1 MYRSRYIRLFVSSTF
16 EDMQIERD
24 ILQNKVFPR
33 ISALCESRGWQF
45 EDIDLRWGV
54 SQEASRKQKTMQIC
68 LNEIKR
74 CQELSPK
81 PNFLILQGDRYGWI
95 PIPETIP
102 YARAMNILPELNAK
116 ERELFDAW
124 YILDRNVLDKGEYI
138 LCERTGRYLDYNVY
152 VNEAEEP
159 LRKIFKRFGYTASAT
174 EQEIIAGLYDTD
186 DARRHVMLYSRHL
199 TDVPAEVADV
209 YDDAPKA
216 FFGLVKA
223 KGRLKD
229 LKEELKRV
237 IDNKKERTLPY
248 KAMFTEKY
256 AEEFESAIYSMLEV
270 IVLNEINA
278 YQDISELQMERERNR
293 VFVGK
298 RTSFFIGRESFI
310 DEICSRIDRR
320 SNVPIVVTG
329 EPGCGKSSILAKIVE
344 RYSPS
349 MNVIARFVGNTFIK
363 SFGHELLKSIWDEMD
378 EYAPTEKK
386 CSESEFSI
394 RLSTAKVDKP
404 LLIVID
410 GLDQT
415 QGSHA
420 CELSEWMWLPKKCA
434 DNVMVV
440 CSVAREEN
448 SVFWQIRKGLDVLK
462 LGGMDEA
469 DALRFMD
476 MKLAQKSRTLTLGQ
490 KSLVRPY
497 ILSSARQPMYLTLLS
512 HYLLSLHSYD
522 PVDESIL
529 GDSSRLF
536 EHMLDYMASSDHGDD
551 TVRMVMSL
559 ITQSKYG
566 MSQNELREIL
576 ALDEDFWNALMGSSH
591 YKIKNRLVPSVLIIR
606 LLNDLEPFLYY
617 QSAFDKILISLNHK
631 TLHKYVGNWLRGR
644 KGYGLRVAEL
654 MYGYFTDKWRK
665 GDVHAIY
672 EIPSKALD
680 KHDFQLFRNLD
691 YTIMKIWKDASDNLR
706 SIAVLAMAFAGE
718 GQESDDLYNYMM
730 FDAEA
735 CGYARAH
742 GCASFEDVEHAV
754 SGLAA
759 GWRKE
764 SAVRKAFED
773 SKASYPS
780 MVNTIA
786 NKTVYERMFMTLPF
800 EVNDSAVIAD
810 DPLTMEKSS
819 NLVIWNNNGYLYMY
833 VPSTC
838 RSYPIMPEHMI
849 DDFKI
854 SDDFMDIV
862 AVSGMNLIVF
872 DRSKNKVRSNV
883 CLEKYVNAFNDLCI
897 HKRTDGGLV
906 IAFKDDVNLY
916 ILKCAVEGNMTI
928 STYPRKTISTDKIV
942 GFLKDGNWIVLKVEG
957 EIQENGKTL
966 KVRDVNAYDLTN
978 GFEFKGGCRHIVTS
992 ASNWEDVPAS
1002 ASGNNLVISSS
1013 SNDIAVCDYS
1023 GEKMQM
1029 RNVHLFNQWGR
1040 LSTYALHVSAD
1051 ERSFWAISGDTRLAG
1066 FNLKTGMTEYIV
1078 NMPCELAMFK
1088 ASPNNTNLLLSLD
1101 DKGRETLVTGRR
1113 YGTMMRV
1120 GRFPFAADYFPSLL
1134 TTLSACPSGFNIA
1147 ASHGADPQLNAEGA
1161 TMFYINPRTFDFERF
1176 HYDDPSTMKAF
1187 FSMSTAISRDGKRFV
1202 YAKGPLVELCDDSTK
1217 HLYHIPPRT
1226 DGVQIKWPNRDVWSY
1241 ISRMEYT
1248 PDSSAILAL
1257 SGRSN
1262 LGHSSQDGF
1271 LFVTG
1276 GADKGYLKHVI
1287 DLPKDLEYV
1296 SFAYSNISA
1305 NGAYAL
1311 LWSGNHVASGY
1322 LGILVDLR
1330 NNKIISRMPS
1340 TIGLKFYPDSKAFV
1354 ETIITKITRAKRLF
1368 APDTFEF
1375 AAGMSDCV
1383 SEKSAERQRAY
1394 KYPDTEV
1401 GDIAA
1406 SGKFAVLIEHTPGK
1420 GSRIFFTF
1428 DPGKGL
1434 AFDEYVHACRIT
1446 YDDLYAFVICDTV
1459 VYLVALANM
1468 EMLQEFRMYYPNDT
1482 ESRAHA
1488 RLFVSHHI
1496 DKRDVAGKKEH
1507 VHNSRHFQLYSKGL
1521 LISDWDRIFRIEPDG
1536 IVLNA
1541 VSYATISRV
1550 WNHRTEEFD
1559 VPKAQCPKC
1568 GHRFAP
1574 DSNVIDC
1581 IERICKDLKP
1591 DQSPCLCLRPSAWE
1605 APELQGHK
1613 CPYCSSRLRFN
1624 PFIG

>member
-33 ISALCESRGWQF
+33 ISALCESYGWQF

-74 CQELSPK
+74 CQQLSPK

-102 YARAMNILPELNAK
+102 YARAMNILPELNAT

-124 YILDRNVLDKGEYI
+124 YQLDRNVLDNGEYI
-138 LCERTGRYLDYNVY
+138 LRERTGRYVDYNVY
-152 VNEAEEP
+152 IKEAEEP

-199 TDVPAEVADV
+199 TDVPSEVADV

-223 KGRLKD
+223 KSRLKD
-229 LKEELKRV
+229 LKEELMRV
-237 IDNKKERTLPY
+237 IDNKAERTLPY
-248 KAMFTEKY
+248 KSMFTEKY
-256 AEEFESAIYSMLEV
+256 AEDFESAIYGMLEA

-293 VFVGK
+293 IFVDK

-310 DEICSRIDRR
+310 EDICSRIDRR

-344 RYSPS
+344 RYSSS

-363 SFGHELLKSIWDEMD
+363 SFGNELLKSIWDEMD
-378 EYAPTEKK
+378 EYSPTDKR

-410 GLDQT
+410 GLDQI

-420 CELSEWMWLPKKCA
+420 CELSEWMWMPKQCA
-434 DNVMVV
+434 ENVMVI

-448 SVFWQIRKGLDVLK
+448 SPFWQIRKGLDVLK
-462 LGGMDEA
+462 LGQMDED
-469 DALRFMD
+469 DACRFIE
-476 MKLAQKSRTLTLGQ
+476 MKLMQNSRTLTHAQHDLI
-490 KSLVRPY
+490 RPY
-497 ILSSARQPMYLTLLS
+497 LLSSSRQPIYLTLLS
-512 HYLLSLHSYD
+512 HYVLGLRSYD
-522 PVDESIL
+522 AVNQEIL
-529 GDSSRLF
+529 GDSSLLF
-536 EHMLDYMASSDHGDD
+536 EHMLDDMASSDHGDD

-576 ALDEDFWNALMGSSH
+576 ALDDEFWGTLMGNSH

-631 TLHKYVGNWLRGR
+631 TLLRYVGKWLKSRSGHES
-644 KGYGLRVAEL
+644 KVADL
-654 MYGYFTDKWRK
+654 MYDYFSDKWRK

-672 EIPSKALD
+672 EIPSKAID
-680 KHDFQLFRNLD
+680 RHDFQLFTNLD
-691 YTIMKIWKDASDNLR
+691 YTIMKICKDASDNLR
-706 SIAVLAMAFAGE
+706 SVSVTASAFSGK
-718 GQESDDLYNYMM
+718 GQESKDIYNYML

-735 CGYARAH
+735 CGYARTH
-742 GCASFEDVEHAV
+742 GYVSFEVVEHAV

-759 GWRKE
+759 GWRKD
-764 SAVRKAFED
+764 SIVRRAFED
-773 SKASYPS
+773 SQASYPS

-786 NKTVYERMFMTLPF
+786 SNTFNERMFITLPF
-800 EVNDSAVIAD
+800 EVNDSAVVAD
-810 DPLTMEKSS
+810 EQG

-833 VPSTC
+833 VPGTC
-838 RSYPIMPEHMI
+838 RSYSILPEYMI
-849 DDFKI
+849 DDFSI
-854 SDDFMDIV
+854 SADFMDIV
-862 AVSGMNLIVF
+862 AVSGMNVIVY
-872 DRSKNKVRSNV
+872 DRSIPKVKSEV
-883 CLEKYVNAFNDLCI
+883 CLEKYVKAIKDLHV
-897 HKRTDGGLV
+897 HKKADGGLV

-916 ILKCAVEGNMTI
+916 ILKRAADGNMTI
-928 STYPRKTISTDKIV
+928 STYPRKNIATEGIV
-942 GFLKDGNWIVLKVEG
+942 GFLKDGDWIVLK
-957 EIQENGKTL
+957 NGWEEMVDGKAR
-966 KVRDVNAYDLTN
+966 KYWDVNAYDIAN
-978 GFEFKGGCRHIVTS
+978 GLEFKGGCKHTVTRLS
-992 ASNWEDVPAS
+992 CWEGMPAS
-1002 ASGNNLVISSS
+1002 ASGKDLVISSS
-1013 SNDIAVCDYS
+1013 SNEIAICDYS
-1023 GEKMQM
+1023 GDKMQL
-1029 RNVHLFNQWGR
+1029 RSVHLFNQWGR
-1040 LSTYALHVSAD
+1040 MGTYALHVSAD
-1051 ERSFWAISGDTRLAG
+1051 ESGFWAISGDTRLVG
-1066 FNLKTGMTEYIV
+1066 YNLVKDRVGSVV
-1078 NMPCELAMFK
+1078 NMPCELAVFK
-1088 ASPNNTNLLLSLD
+1088 SSANGNNLLLSLD
-1101 DKGRETLVTGRR
+1101 DKGRETITTGRR
-1113 YGTMMRV
+1113 YGTMMKA
-1120 GRFPFAADYFPSLL
+1120 GCYPFAVDYFPSLL
-1134 TTLSACPSGFNIA
+1134 TTLSACPAGWNIA
-1147 ASHGADPQLNAEGA
+1147 ATHGADPQLNAEGA
-1161 TMFYINPRTFDFERF
+1161 TMFYVNPKTFDFERF
-1176 HYDDPSTMKAF
+1176 HYDDPSAMKNF
-1187 FSMSTAISRDGKRFV
+1187 FSMSSAISRDGKRFV
-1202 YAKGPLVELCDDSTK
+1202 YAKGPLVELCDDKTK
-1217 HLYHIPPRT
+1217 HLYHTPPRT
-1226 DGVQIKWPNRDVWSY
+1226 DGVQVQWPNHDVWPF

-1248 PDSSAILAL
+1248 PDSSALLAL
-1257 SGRSN
+1257 SGLSN
-1262 LGHSSQDGF
+1262 IGESSRNGF

-1276 GADKGYLKHVI
+1276 GADDGYLKHVI
-1287 DLPKDLEYV
+1287 DLPKDLKYL
-1296 SFAYSNISA
+1296 SFSYSNISA

-1311 LWSGNHVASGY
+1311 LWSGNHVAADY
-1322 LGILVDLR
+1322 VGILVDLR
-1330 NNKIISRMPS
+1330 KNQVISRMNS
-1340 TIGLKFYPDSKAFV
+1340 TVGLKFYPDSKAFM
-1354 ETIITKITRAKRLF
+1354 ETIITKRQQGKRMF
-1368 APDTFEF
+1368 SPYNFEF

-1383 SEKSAERQRAY
+1383 SEKSAESQKVY
-1394 KYPDTEV
+1394 KYHNTEV
-1401 GDIAA
+1401 GDIAS
-1406 SGKFAVLIEHTPGK
+1406 SGKFAVLIDHSQEK

-1446 YDDLYAFVICDTV
+1446 YDDRYAFVICDTV

-1468 EMLQEFRMYYPNDT
+1468 EVLQEFRMYYPNDK

-1488 RLFVSHHI
+1488 RHFISHQI
-1496 DKRDVAGKKEH
+1496 DVRDVAGKKEY
-1507 VHNSRHFQLYSKGL
+1507 VHNSRHYQLYSKGL

-1550 WNHRTEEFD
+1550 WNHRTDEYDE
-1559 VPKAQCPKC
+1559 PKAQCPKC
-1568 GHRFAP
+1568 GHRFVP
-1574 DSNVIDC
+1574 ERGVIEC
-1581 IERICKDLKP
+1581 IERICKDLRP
-1591 DQSPCLCLRPSAWE
+1591 DQSPCLHLLPSVWE
-1605 APELQGHK
+1605 TPELQGHK
-1613 CPYCSSRLRFN
+1613 CPHCSSRLRFN